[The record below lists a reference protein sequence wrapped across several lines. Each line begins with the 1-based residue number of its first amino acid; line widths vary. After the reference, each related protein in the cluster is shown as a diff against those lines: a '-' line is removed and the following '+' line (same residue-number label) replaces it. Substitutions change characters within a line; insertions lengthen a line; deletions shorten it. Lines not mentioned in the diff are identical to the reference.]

1 MKKNKYKCIH
11 CGKVVE
17 RESEKKW
24 IKSWCD
30 EKGKD
35 VRLQKQ

>member
-1 MKKNKYKCIH
+1 MKKNKYKCPH

-17 RESEKKW
+17 RENEKMW
-24 IKSWCD
+24 IKSYCD
-30 EKGKD
+30 ETGKN

>member
-17 RESEKKW
+17 RESEKMW

-30 EKGKD
+30 KVGKN